1 MNKLIVPVALA
12 MFSVSMASAALADQ
26 PGNPGQGFEN
36 SLNPNAC
43 LNSGAG
49 NGGENFEL
57 RGGRC
62 GSAAV
67 EACTGL
73 VCPIIP
79 DRDPGNSAKHNNA
92 PPEPPGQA
100 KKD

>member
-26 PGNPGQGFEN
+26 PGNPGQGFEQ

-57 RGGRC
+57 RGGPLWVSCRR
-62 GSAAV
+62 SLYWV
-67 EACTGL
+67 SMPNYT
-73 VCPIIP
+73 
-79 DRDPGNSAKHNNA
+79 
-92 PPEPPGQA
+92 
-100 KKD
+100 